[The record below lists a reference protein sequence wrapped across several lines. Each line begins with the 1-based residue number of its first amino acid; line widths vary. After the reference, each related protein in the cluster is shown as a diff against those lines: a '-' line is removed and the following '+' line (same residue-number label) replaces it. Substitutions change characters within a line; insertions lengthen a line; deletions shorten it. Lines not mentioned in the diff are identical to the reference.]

1 MRVFAAGVASPSMVI
16 DTAGSVGIGT
26 ATPLS
31 TLHVE
36 GGIRSAGAS
45 GGQVTCYNP
54 NNQNV
59 SVFLGWLDDVARI
72 RVGGSGAGG
81 TNGLD
86 IQTQSDVSL
95 MRLLHNGNVGIGT
108 TTPGFDLEVNGTAG
122 KPGGG
127 SWSVSSDARL
137 KKNVADLEGA
147 LATLLALRGVTFEY
161 IDPAAIGELE
171 GRRTGFI
178 AQEVER
184 VLPDWVAEKEDG
196 TKYLTIR
203 GFEALAVEA
212 LRELERRNGELV
224 RASAAKDARIA
235 ELEARVEGLE
245 AASSRVAAVEARLA
259 ALERG
264 TGSGSNPR

>member
-1 MRVFAAGVASPSMVI
+1 MRFFAAGVATPSMVV
-16 DTAGSVGIGT
+16 DAAGSVGVGT

-31 TLHVE
+31 PLHVE
-36 GGIRSAGAS
+36 GGIRSSGAS
-45 GGQVTCYNP
+45 GGQVTCFNP
-54 NNQNV
+54 NNQDA
-59 SVFLGWLDDVARI
+59 SIHLSWLSDVARL
-72 RVGGSGAGG
+72 RVGGSGSGG

-137 KKNVADLEGA
+137 KRNVEDLEGA
-147 LATLLALRGVTFEY
+147 LATLLSLRGVSFEY

-171 GRRTGFI
+171 GRRIGFL

-184 VLPDWVAEKEDG
+184 VLPDWVDEKDNG

-212 LRELERRNGELV
+212 LRELELRNQELARRGVELE
-224 RASAAKDARIA
+224 RDGAAKDARIA
-235 ELEARVEGLE
+235 ELEARVARLEG
-245 AASSRVAAVEARLA
+245 VADGVDALAARLA
-259 ALERG
+259 ALER
-264 TGSGSNPR
+264 